1 MPTDDI
7 SAADAAAGDNAA
19 FDGPTQVVAGT
30 TAVVDPAAYC
40 RQCPHFDPAHNSC
53 ENTAAT
59 LLEELPDGRFHLA
72 GCPIVTTDG
81 PAFDRGQRD

>member
-1 MPTDDI
+1 MPTDDT
-7 SAADAAAGDNAA
+7 SAERAAAGGDAA
-19 FDGPTQVVAGT
+19 LDGPSQVVAGT

-40 RQCPHFDPAHNSC
+40 RRCPHFDPADNNC

-72 GCPIVTTDG
+72 GCPVVTVDG
-81 PAFDRGQRD
+81 PVFDRGQRD